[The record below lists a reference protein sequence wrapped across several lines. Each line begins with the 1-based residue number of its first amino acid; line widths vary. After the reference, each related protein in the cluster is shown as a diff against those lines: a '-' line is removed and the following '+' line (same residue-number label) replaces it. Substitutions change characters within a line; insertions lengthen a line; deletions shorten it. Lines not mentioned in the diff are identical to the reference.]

1 METIKIGILGLGTVG
16 SGVIRILRD
25 HAEKISNITGRRL
38 EVKTVVVHNLKKKR
52 SVDLTGINLTDNA
65 DDVLCDDEIQMVV
78 EVMGTVNIA
87 KEYIERALKAGKH
100 VITANKDLIATHGPE
115 LISLAKEHGCDLCYE
130 ASVKHI

>member
-1 METIKIGILGLGTVG
+1 M
-16 SGVIRILRD
+16 
-25 HAEKISNITGRRL
+25 
-38 EVKTVVVHNLKKKR
+38 
-52 SVDLTGINLTDNA
+52 TGINLTDNA

-130 ASVKHI
+130 ASVAGGIPICARSSTLLLPIELSKFEESSTGRRTIS